1 MSRRGPERRT
11 GLPVLNSRRLSK
23 RYKDRLHTGQL
34 AMDRLLSAIQ
44 TLLQASTSEDP
55 LFLAHGLDILVGQ
68 LGADLAYLV
77 SVEGTRFETRW
88 WSPDRGESDP
98 PPPILAFCRWLADH
112 PSRTMVLRDIPNDG
126 RLGKLPELQGR
137 SVHAALGVALWHGGQ
152 VRGLVFAHFRK
163 PQAFDRAE
171 LALLGAVAG
180 FMGRILEV
188 EDLKASLGRLENA
201 LAITKAVMED
211 SSIQD
216 PATDLPNLR
225 YLDIWMKAN
234 LGGGRKHEPMAVAL
248 FRAPISSRK
257 DLGRL
262 RLAAEQLRGTDLL
275 VAAGE
280 DRFLVLLLGA
290 TKGLA
295 QILLMRLRNHLDGVS
310 MGATLWLPDTDDPA
324 MDSARRRAEEA
335 LRECEED
342 GTKAILWKVPE
353 GLPGLPTPHPL
364 ESSEPI
370 LPALDPSGPR
380 PWQPKP
386 LAALSPAGPKSGLLA
401 PVGSSIIL
409 PPRKKTKGS

>member
-1 MSRRGPERRT
+1 MKVS
-11 GLPVLNSRRLSK
+11 NSRRLSK
-23 RYKDRLHTGQL
+23 RYLNRLNAGQA

-44 TLLQASTSEDP
+44 TLLGASSSEDP
-55 LFLAHGLDILVGQ
+55 LFLAHGLDLLVGQ

-77 SVEGTRFETRW
+77 AVEGARFETRW
-88 WSPDRGESDP
+88 WSPDLGESDP
-98 PPPILAFCRWLADH
+98 PPPVPAFCRWLVEH
-112 PSRTMVLRDIPNDG
+112 PHRAMVLRDIPKDG
-126 RLGKLPELQGR
+126 RLGRLPELQGR

-152 VRGLVFAHFRK
+152 VKALVFCHFRK
-163 PQAFDRAE
+163 PHGFGRAE

-225 YLDIWMKAN
+225 YLDIWLKAN
-234 LGGGRKHEPMAVAL
+234 LGGGRKPEPMAVAL
-248 FRAPISSRK
+248 FRAPVKGRK

-262 RLAAEQLRGTDLL
+262 RLAAEQIRGTDLM

-295 QILLMRLRNHLDGVS
+295 HILLMRLRNPFDGIP
-310 MGATLWLPDTDDPA
+310 MGATLWIPGLDDPGLE
-324 MDSARRRAEEA
+324 SARKRAEEA
-335 LRECEED
+335 LRESEE
-342 GTKAILWKVPE
+342 GNPPAIAWRIPE
-353 GLPGLPTPHPL
+353 GVLAAPRSQPVVAPEPAQ
-364 ESSEPI
+364 ES
-370 LPALDPSGPR
+370 AGPR
-380 PWQPKP
+380 PWRPKS
-386 LAALSPAGPKSGLLA
+386 LAALVPGGADCVSASPIERA
-401 PVGSSIIL
+401 IIL
-409 PPRKKTKGS
+409 PPKKKARGT

>member
-1 MSRRGPERRT
+1 LPVSTSRRIA
-11 GLPVLNSRRLSK
+11 K
-23 RYKDRLHTGQL
+23 RYRDRLLTGQM

-44 TLLQASTSEDP
+44 TLLQASTSQDP

-98 PPPILAFCRWLADH
+98 PAPILAFCRWLADH
-112 PSRTMVLRDIPNDG
+112 PSRTMVLRDIPRDG
-126 RLGKLPELQGR
+126 RLGKLPELHGR

-152 VRGLVFAHFRK
+152 VKGLVFAHFRK
-163 PQAFDRAE
+163 PQSFDRAE

-234 LGGGRKHEPMAVAL
+234 LGAGRKPEPMALAL
-248 FRAPISSRK
+248 FRAPVGSRK

-262 RLAAEQLRGTDLL
+262 RLAAEQIRGTDLL

-295 QILLMRLRNHLDGVS
+295 QILLMRLRSQLDGVP
-310 MGATLWLPDTDDPA
+310 MGATLWFPDGEDA
-324 MDSARRRAEEA
+324 VMEAARRRAEEA
-335 LRECEED
+335 QRECEED
-342 GTKAILWKVPE
+342 GTKAIQWKVPE
-353 GLPGLPTPHPL
+353 GP
-364 ESSEPI
+364 
-370 LPALDPSGPR
+370 PALLKVQRPEPAAQIPPTTAPSDPR
-380 PWQPKP
+380 PWQPGP
-386 LAALSPAGPKSGLLA
+386 LSALSPGGIEPGLAA
-401 PVGSSIIL
+401 PVGPTFIL
-409 PPRKKTKGS
+409 PPKKRTKGG